1 MAPSLITPPPSRSGE
16 TPAITKSACQDQ
28 VQVQVQAQDAA
39 AQPDGHWIKLPEALF
54 SSIMAVEPEV
64 NPLYKQ
70 SKALSDEWL
79 QT

>member
-16 TPAITKSACQDQ
+16 TPAITNNACYD
-28 VQVQVQAQDAA
+28 QAQEA

>member
-16 TPAITKSACQDQ
+16 TPAITNNACRDQ
-28 VQVQVQAQDAA
+28 VQDAA